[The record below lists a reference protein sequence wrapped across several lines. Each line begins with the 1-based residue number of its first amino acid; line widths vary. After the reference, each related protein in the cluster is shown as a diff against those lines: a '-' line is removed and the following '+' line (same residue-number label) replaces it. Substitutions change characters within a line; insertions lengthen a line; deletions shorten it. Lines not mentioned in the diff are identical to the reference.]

1 MGLTGRRGPD
11 HENPVVGFCIKESH
25 PENNREP
32 WEQFRI
38 VATGSGLCLGQTRM
52 QHLGDGPSE
61 RGGRGEE
68 KGHTGSRE
76 TTFTHAKNK
85 GDAQS
90 RNFHKELDVF
100 L

>member
-32 WEQFRI
+32 WEHFRI
-38 VATGSGLCLGQTRM
+38 VATGSGLCLGQTCM

-61 RGGRGEE
+61 RGGRGEAAE
-68 KGHTGSRE
+68 RRPLELNGARGQWAAGGPEHKNFVGS
-76 TTFTHAKNK
+76 
-85 GDAQS
+85 
-90 RNFHKELDVF
+90 
-100 L
+100 

>member
-1 MGLTGRRGPD
+1 MFQEEERSSEKAL
-11 HENPVVGFCIKESH
+11 H
-25 PENNREP
+25 
-32 WEQFRI
+32 Q
-38 VATGSGLCLGQTRM
+38 
-52 QHLGDGPSE
+52 E